1 MTVFVLI
8 LALIL
13 AIVAVTF
20 ALQNPLIVTATFFA
34 VSMKGS
40 LALFVLI
47 GVGVGVV
54 IGVLA
59 MLPAVL
65 KGALTVSHHRKHIST
80 LEQSLNEQKKAAPA
94 KVSDNPKQ
102 DEAPKQ

>member
-13 AIVAVTF
+13 AIVAVAF
-20 ALQNPLIVTATFFA
+20 ALQNPLIVTATFFT

-47 GVGVGVV
+47 GVGVGFV

-59 MLPAVL
+59 ILPTVL
-65 KGALTVSHHRKHIST
+65 KGALTVSRHRKHIGT
-80 LEQSLNEQKKAAPA
+80 LEKSLNEQKKAGTAEA
-94 KVSDNPKQ
+94 DDKTKS
-102 DEAPKQ
+102 DEAPK

>member
-1 MTVFVLI
+1 MTIFILI

-13 AIVAVTF
+13 AILAVAF
-20 ALQNPLIVTATFFA
+20 ALQNPLVMTATFFT

-47 GVGVGVV
+47 GAGVGVV
-54 IGVLA
+54 IGRLA

-65 KGALTVSHHRKHIST
+65 KGAITVSRHRNRISA
-80 LEQSLNEQKKAAPA
+80 LEKSLNEQKKVVPA
-94 KVSDNPKQ
+94 EVGDNAKTDEVKQ
-102 DEAPKQ
+102 